1 MDIPFIFSNFASSK
15 PIFYKTMIQVFRKSD
30 GKEVPLSE
38 FQAFITEKLRNRDT
52 SEKISDR
59 FITKIDG
66 KEVDPE
72 SVRLV

>member
-1 MDIPFIFSNFASSK
+1 
-15 PIFYKTMIQVFRKSD
+15 MIQVFRKSD

-38 FQAFITEKLRNRDT
+38 FQAFISEKLRNRDT

-59 FITKIDG
+59 FIIKIDG

>member
-1 MDIPFIFSNFASSK
+1 MEKQEFINK
-15 PIFYKTMIQVFRKSD
+15 IN
-30 GKEVPLSE
+30 
-38 FQAFITEKLRNRDT
+38 EKLRNRDT

-59 FITKIDG
+59 FIMKIDG

>member
-1 MDIPFIFSNFASSK
+1 MIYHTIKYN
-15 PIFYKTMIQVFRKSD
+15 KTMIKVFRKSD

-38 FQAFITEKLRNRDT
+38 FQAFITEKLKNRDT

-59 FITKIDG
+59 FIMKIDG